1 MEKIN
6 QRYTYGTLLEPLS
19 IIKSGVSLLYSREGK
34 GNGDQ
39 GPTRKR
45 NPSKCLPQKELNAA
59 DCWRHSG
66 RGKQV
71 PVRQPTGEQ
80 EPEATATFRR
90 RKRAWGHPWKP
101 APGGPSRDGRSCRK
115 GNSLRS
121 HPCPTGRPR
130 KGQERLLGPRND
142 PRMFH
147 GGNRLQSKSQLR
159 TLLKQVSDFPT
170 AGLVKAL
177 TCSQTRDL

>member
-1 MEKIN
+1 M
-6 QRYTYGTLLEPLS
+6 
-19 IIKSGVSLLYSREGK
+19 
-34 GNGDQ
+34 
-39 GPTRKR
+39 
-45 NPSKCLPQKELNAA
+45 NAG

-71 PVRQPTGEQ
+71 TVRQPTDEQ
-80 EPEATATFRR
+80 EPEATDTFRR

-101 APGGPSRDGRSCRK
+101 APGGPSRDGRSCQK

-159 TLLKQVSDFPT
+159 TLLKQVSRLPHCWACQGFNILPDTGSLREECNAKCFHVPP
-170 AGLVKAL
+170 LQSIWE
-177 TCSQTRDL
+177 TCPMKCY